1 MEPKEESGFCSV
13 VAGANQRKKNIFCED
28 YAWIIQHFQ
37 IKWDKIMEISKDFN
51 SVLCHARNSSG

>member
-37 IKWDKIMEISKDFN
+37 IK
-51 SVLCHARNSSG
+51 